1 VLAYSVEQ
9 RRPELGLRRALGAQ
23 VSHLRWM
30 ILRQGMAPVAIG
42 LAVGIAA
49 SLVAGTL
56 ISSLLFGV
64 TASDPF
70 TIAGVVF
77 VVLAIA
83 LLACYLPARRTMDA
97 DPMAALRYE

>member
-23 VSHLRWM
+23 VSDLRWM

-42 LAVGIAA
+42 LLCGVAA
-49 SLVAGTL
+49 SLVAGSL
-56 ISSLLFGV
+56 IRSLLFGV
-64 TASDPF
+64 TASDPL
-70 TIAGVVF
+70 TIASVAV

-83 LLACYLPARRTMDA
+83 LLACYLPARRSMSV
-97 DPMAALRYE
+97 DPMVALRYE